1 MDIKNKMVENAIVE
15 YVLDKA
21 SVTKTEK
28 TFAEIMDE

>member
-1 MDIKNKMVENAIVE
+1 MDIKNKMVENAIVD

-21 SVTKTEK
+21 SVTKIEK